1 MLQRVNIKNF
11 RSFRDVSVDLQK
23 VNLLIGPNN
32 SGKTNFL
39 KAFEFLSNFYNSKQ
53 LSQKDFSRS
62 FFGFWEP
69 VTLKNNRKP
78 ITFAF
83 SFKLGEKRI
92 GVYILEIFGAT
103 ETSNPIYRELYGISK
118 IEFKE
123 IKIDGIKKYVKDF
136 YQLSINVKNHA
147 PIDRLFQ
154 DFDFSSDLDDER
166 EFVLVLNEENELVS
180 LRRSFSGL
188 DFIKSFDDLHRYFLE
203 NIFLKIL
210 IYQPDTNKLKL
221 PGKLDEDIYLEKN
234 AANMVSFLDNMQD
247 QNPEILERIK
257 SDLNECL
264 DGFTDFRFKKVKN
277 NGAFDKKIGLIDK
290 RGKIFW
296 AEELSEG
303 TLYFLALLSI
313 IHQPN
318 PPKLLLLEEPEK
330 GIHPRRIHEVMD
342 FIFRLAEEKEIQ
354 IIVTSHNTQL
364 VDEFDDIP
372 DSVFVFEMNN
382 GETRIKNL
390 LTDIV
395 NPSNK
400 SLEKKGLPK
409 IFDAELIGDKWFQGF
424 LGGVP
429 V

>member
-1 MLQRVNIKNF
+1 MLQRINIKNF
-11 RSFRDVSVDLQK
+11 RSFRDVTVDLQK

-39 KAFEFLSNFYNSKQ
+39 KAFEFLSDFYNSKQ
-53 LSQKDFSRS
+53 LSREDFSRT

-69 VTLKNNRKP
+69 ITLKNNRKP
-78 ITFAF
+78 ITFTF
-83 SFKLGEKRI
+83 SFKLGEKRF
-92 GVYILEIFGAT
+92 GVYVLEIFGAT

-118 IEFKE
+118 KEFKE
-123 IKIDGIKKYVKDF
+123 IKIDSIKKSVKDF
-136 YQLSINVKNHA
+136 LQLNINVNKYA
-147 PIDRLFQ
+147 PIDKVFQ
-154 DFDFSSDLDDER
+154 DFNFDLVEDR

-180 LRRSFSGL
+180 LRRSLSGL
-188 DFIKSFDDLHRYFLE
+188 DFVKSFNDNNGYVLE
-203 NIFLKIL
+203 YAFSKVL
-210 IYQPDTNKLKL
+210 IYQPDTSKLKL
-221 PGKLDEDIYLEKN
+221 PGKLADENYVKKD
-234 AANMVSFLDNMQD
+234 AANMVSFLDNIRD
-247 QNPEILERIK
+247 QNPEILDRIK

-264 DGFTDFRFKKVKN
+264 DDFKDIRFMKVKN

-342 FIFRLAEEKEIQ
+342 FIFRLAEEKGIQ
-354 IIVTSHNTQL
+354 IILTSHNTQL
-364 VDEFDDIP
+364 VDEFDEMP
-372 DSVFVFEMNN
+372 DSVFVFEMDN
-382 GETRIKNL
+382 GETKIKNF
-390 LTDIV
+390 LTDIIE
-395 NPSNK
+395 PGNK
-400 SLEKKGLPK
+400 RSEDKGLPN
-409 IFDAELIGDKWFQGF
+409 INYTELLGDKWFQGF